1 MCIRDRVRYGV
12 DFSEMDFTDAVINS
26 TIPTLLFH
34 GDDDEWVPV
43 SMSDL
48 IASERKENFTYIR
61 YENVGH
67 VTSWNADPDNYVYQL
82 ELFLNSLN

>member
-1 MCIRDRVRYGV
+1 MSFARILH
-12 DFSEMDFTDAVINS
+12 
-26 TIPTLLFH
+26 LLFH